1 MSARR
6 FIAPLLLLVVL
17 TAALR
22 AATPAGPDSKSANP
36 AELLSGAKKSP
47 ASPAAAVPPDGSA
60 PAVVATVPANPAAP
74 AANPATTPAAAA
86 TDSATTT
93 AAAPTTPV
101 VKPGIMTAV
110 NAKGP
115 PPVGQGPTAP
125 IPLSPRFQQV
135 RTKIGALFDT
145 RNAPPR
151 PPDPRTNPF
160 RPVGAAPL
168 APLPVVEG
176 AEPPPVVVNND
187 LTLLQQAVG
196 TIRVKGT
203 VQRGKVMQLVIT
215 SGPGKEGTYK
225 EGDIINVALPTGDPV
240 HLRVRLVSA
249 RSVTLTLN
257 DAEMVLKF

>member
-1 MSARR
+1 MIARR
-6 FIAPLLLLVVL
+6 LLAPLLPLAGFAALAV
-17 TAALR
+17 ALR
-22 AATPAGPDSKSANP
+22 AATPASPDLKSANP
-36 AELLSGAKKSP
+36 AAL
-47 ASPAAAVPPDGSA
+47 AAGGSVPPDGPA
-60 PAVVATVPANPAAP
+60 PAVGGQTAASKDAPTAKSDPATTAPATGEPSAAAP
-74 AANPATTPAAAA
+74 AA
-86 TDSATTT
+86 ST
-93 AAAPTTPV
+93 APV

-115 PPVGQGPTAP
+115 PPVGAAP
-125 IPLSPRFQQV
+125 AAPVPLSPRFQQI
-135 RTKIGALFDT
+135 RTKIAALFDT

-151 PPDPRTNPF
+151 PVDPRTNPF
-160 RPVGAAPL
+160 RPVGAAPV
-168 APLPVVEG
+168 APIPAIEG
-176 AEPPPVVVNND
+176 AEPPPVVANSD
-187 LTLLQQAVG
+187 LTLLQQAIG

-240 HLRVRLVSA
+240 HLRVRSVSA